1 MSFTNQ
7 VDLSVLLQNT
17 AKPAMDYIDRSSTRS
32 IDISKLDVC
41 FGGFT
46 PMALSDGSATR
57 EQVLS
62 AEKRVRLRRE
72 ALEKA
77 AALEA
82 ARTSEERSWTD
93 ETGTVWR
100 YVVLDEA
107 EARIQKCEPTVTDLV
122 VPDELEGKPV
132 VSLAPDACAYLESME
147 TIHLP
152 DSILSIG
159 FSAFRECRK
168 LRSIRFPETLPTF
181 DSNWLRNCVS
191 LERLELPGRLGKI
204 DASIFDVPRLRSLR
218 IGAGANE
225 VAPGAFQ
232 KSGLETIEVDPA
244 NPLLMTDGRALYS
257 FDASILVALAVPSE
271 SYRVLD
277 GCRAIAKKA
286 FGHFACLQKVEL
298 PDTVEVLGDF
308 CFAKTRVSTFA
319 APQSLTSIGEKA
331 FYGCRALRE
340 VRLNERLVEV
350 RGNAFTDTAI
360 EELRLP
366 ASVERLG
373 SPLAAGAELSYV
385 GPDATFSIDEGSEHL
400 LLDEEGCLY
409 RKTPEGLIL
418 DRMMNPGI
426 ADYAVRAGTVAIGD
440 DAFSGHSGLTRVEL
454 PEGLIVIGKRA
465 FKACR
470 GLAHA
475 LIPSTVQVIEDEA
488 FLDTAL
494 EEVALPSGLEK
505 LGGNALVTYGAHHG
519 EHPTLRSVTVGEGN
533 QTYCVRENQLLE
545 RKAGGTFRTVLCFG
559 DNEIIRIPAEV
570 NELAPYAFNGI
581 AGVREI
587 HLSDRITNVG
597 MRGLGIDGL
606 VEWVHLDLV
615 EPIDGHASLTLHFPL
630 TDRSAQQQMLA
641 LSVPDHVDARLL
653 FEHYDTAIINASS
666 FDALSAERMA
676 LYDQATRLVERL
688 KDPVYLTEV
697 NRAMCERVLRT
708 SIGDICVEAAKHDD
722 RCLMDDLLDLGFV
735 DNGNINEIIDR
746 VGAVQDAS
754 MTGYLLEAKRE
765 RFGME
770 AFDFDL

>member
-17 AKPAMDYIDRSSTRS
+17 AKPAMDYIDRSSTKS

-62 AEKRVRLRRE
+62 AEKRIRLRRE

-82 ARTSEERSWTD
+82 ARTSEERTWTD
-93 ETGTVWR
+93 TAGNVWR
-100 YVVLDEA
+100 YVALDDSEV
-107 EARIQKCEPTVTDLV
+107 RIQKCEPATIDLA

-132 VSLAPDACAYLESME
+132 VSLAPDACAYLESVE
-147 TIHLP
+147 SIHLP
-152 DSILSIG
+152 DSILSVG

-168 LRSIRFPETLPTF
+168 LKRIHFPETLPTF

-204 DASIFDVPRLRSLR
+204 DASIFDIPHLKSLR

-225 VAPGAFQ
+225 VVPGAFQ
-232 KSGLETIEVDPA
+232 KSKLEELELDPA
-244 NPLLMTDGRALYS
+244 NPLLMTDGRAIYS
-257 FDASILVALAVPSE
+257 FDASILVALVVPSE
-271 SYRVLD
+271 SYRVMD

-286 FGHFACLQKVEL
+286 FNHFACLKHIEL
-298 PDTVEVLGDF
+298 PETVEILGDF
-308 CFAKTRVSTFA
+308 CFAKTRIESFS
-319 APQSLTSIGEKA
+319 APRSLSSIGEKA
-331 FYGCRALRE
+331 FYNCQLLSE
-340 VRLNERLVEV
+340 VHLNEGLVEV
-350 RGNAFTDTAI
+350 RSNAFTDTAI
-360 EELRLP
+360 GELRLP

-373 SPLAAGAELSYV
+373 NPLAAGTKLTYV
-385 GPDATFSIDEGSEHL
+385 GADATFSIAEGSDHL

-409 RKTPEGLIL
+409 RKTEEGLIL
-418 DRMMNPGI
+418 DRMMNP
-426 ADYAVRAGTVAIGD
+426 AATVYAVQAGAIAISD
-440 DAFSGHSGLTRVEL
+440 DAFNGHSALKRVEL
-454 PEGLIVIGKRA
+454 PDGLAVIGKRA

-470 GLAHA
+470 SLAYA
-475 LIPSTVQVIEDEA
+475 NIPSTVKVIEDEA

-494 EEVALPSGLEK
+494 EEAHLPSGLEK

-519 EHPTLRSVTVGEGN
+519 EHPTLRSVTVGQGN
-533 QTYCVRENQLLE
+533 EAYCVRESQLLE
-545 RKAGGTFRTVLCFG
+545 RKANGMCRTVLCFG
-559 DNEIIRIPAEV
+559 DNEVIRIPSDV
-570 NELAPYAFNGI
+570 DELAPYAFNGI
-581 AGVREI
+581 AGVKEI

-597 MRGLGIDGL
+597 MRALGIDGL
-606 VEWVHLDLV
+606 VEWVHLDLA
-615 EPIDGHASLTLHFPL
+615 EPIDGHASLALHFPL

-688 KDPVYLTEV
+688 KDPVFLTEV
-697 NRAMCERVLRT
+697 NRDMCERVLRT
-708 SIGDICVEAAKHDD
+708 SIGDISVEAAKHDD
-722 RCLMDDLLDLGFV
+722 RRLMDDLFDLGFV
-735 DNGNINEIIDR
+735 NNDNINEVIDR